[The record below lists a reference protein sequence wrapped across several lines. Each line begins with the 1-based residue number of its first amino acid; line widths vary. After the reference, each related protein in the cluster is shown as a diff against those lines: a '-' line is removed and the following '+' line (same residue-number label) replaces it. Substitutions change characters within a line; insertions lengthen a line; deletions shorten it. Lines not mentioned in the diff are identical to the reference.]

1 MLETTQ
7 YRPKEIYFFG
17 EPRFR
22 GPVVGVTVKAGAGV
36 CEAGQLM
43 GIETATGKWK
53 KYDNTATDGT
63 QVARGVLERYVDA
76 SGSADITDAK
86 VALPGGWYKESAL
99 VGLNDA
105 ARVDLG
111 ASSFGFLGAIHLA
124 GASNG
129 AGGGL
134 RLGPTSP
141 ADAAYTVLVTDDL
154 VLFPTAA
161 APRTITLPPAANY
174 GLGRLLG
181 IATINANTH
190 NITVDG
196 DSAETINGNANFVM
210 GAANQCLWLVAV
222 TGGWRIAFS

>member
-7 YRPKEIYFFG
+7 YRPKEIYFFA

-22 GPVVGVTVKAGAGV
+22 GPVVAATVKAGAGV
-36 CEAGQLM
+36 CEAGQVM

-53 KYDNTATDGT
+53 KYDNAATDGT
-63 QVARGVLERYVDA
+63 QVARGILERYVDA

-86 VALPGGWYKESAL
+86 IALPGGWFKESAL

-141 ADAAYTVLVTDDL
+141 ADANYTVLVTDDL
-154 VLFPTAA
+154 VLFPSAA
-161 APRTITLPPAANY
+161 APRTITLPAAAAY

-181 IATINANTH
+181 IATVNANSQA
-190 NITVDG
+190 ITVDG
-196 DSAETINGNANFVM
+196 DGAETINGGGTLTLN
-210 GAANQCLWLVAV
+210 AANQTVWLIAV
-222 TGGWRIAFS
+222 TGGWRIAFN